1 MPRPTSLYLVGMP
14 RPRVAF
20 TAAVLAALSLALIPS
35 AAVSAGARASSA
47 TTALLGGVNVDG
59 LGYNASPGEAD
70 SSIAV
75 AQQLHAQ
82 VVRFELPWAAME
94 PNGPAQQNARA
105 LAFTDRLVADA
116 QAAGIRVIAMVRSTP
131 CWASS
136 APPALRSHC
145 SPGRD
150 SPANAWAP
158 SNPEDLG
165 TFMAFLAKRYGS
177 ALAALEVWNE
187 PDQANELYLAGREK
201 PQHYAAMLRAAYT
214 AIKQADPSMTVL
226 GGSLVGVNGAFLRAL
241 YAAGIKG
248 YYDGLA
254 VHFYTL
260 TVAALRSIREVQLAN
275 GDEKPLW
282 LDEFGWSSC
291 WPAMRVQEEQA
302 CVTPTVQAQ
311 NLANTIRMLARTPY
325 VAAALMFKLRDSFQ
339 ENFGVLNQRG
349 GRKPSFAALASALAH
364 PTGPV
369 TPIRVRLRRRRH
381 GVIATG
387 SAPVG
392 DFVELE
398 AYVRGALRY
407 RAVFV
412 LNRFNQFSLPLPRVL
427 GSTALQVAVF
437 QYGQGSSH
445 ATRAGI

>member
-1 MPRPTSLYLVGMP
+1 M
-14 RPRVAF
+14 
-20 TAAVLAALSLALIPS
+20 LAALVLVLVPPALGAGAGS
-35 AAVSAGARASSA
+35 AAAGS
-47 TTALLGGVNVDG
+47 ALLGGVNIEG
-59 LGYNASPGEAD
+59 LGYNANPGEAD
-70 SSIAV
+70 SSIA
-75 AQQLHAQ
+75 AAHALHAQ
-82 VVRFELPWAAME
+82 AVRFELPWAAME
-94 PNGPAQQNARA
+94 PNGPGQPNARA

-131 CWASS
+131 CWATS
-136 APPALRSHC
+136 APAPLRARC
-145 SPGRD
+145 IPGRD
-150 SPANAWAP
+150 SPANAWP
-158 SNPEDLG
+158 PQNPADLG

-226 GGSLVGVNGAFLRAL
+226 GGSLVGVNGKFLRAL

-254 VHFYTL
+254 VHFYTF
-260 TVAALRSIREVQLAN
+260 TIAALRATREVQLAN

-291 WPAMRVQEEQA
+291 WPAMRIQEEQA
-302 CVTPTVQAQ
+302 CVTSAAQAQ
-311 NLANTIRMLARTPY
+311 NLANMIRTLARTPY
-325 VAAALMFKLRDSFQ
+325 VAAALMYKLRDSYH

-349 GRKPSFAALASALAH
+349 QRKPSFAALASALAH

-369 TPIRVRLRRRRH
+369 SPVRVRLRRSN
-381 GVIATG
+381 GTVVASG

-392 DFVELE
+392 DFMELE

-412 LNRFNQFSLPLPRVL
+412 LDRFNRFAVPLPRVL
-427 GSTALQVAVF
+427 GASGLQVAVF
-437 QYGQGSSH
+437 QYGQGNSH